1 MSATQVLLS
10 RLLFAVILFFCQYAY
25 SQDLWKAEQEFNRI
39 AEKYNFRYK
48 TLMQTRGVH
57 WSEQPI
63 SAWSLSQALSE
74 WYGTGKVAVLFYY
87 HESDTLRAWLLD
99 GTGIQCFVKQSLG
112 EDQLWLIEK
121 KLKDALKV
129 STQSFSRAPTTRGAR
144 VMAPVDDP
152 EYKTGIIDSVSR
164 LLLPVKISSRLP
176 FYDYLIIVPTHNL
189 GTIPFALLKPL
200 DDEGYLIDYLAYSI
214 APNLEEVGNALVK
227 FSNNA
232 YMSGSGFGT
241 RPHPYFESYEA
252 GEGFQNPLIIGNP
265 AFSNEGEYNFPQLP
279 GAEKEVK
286 RIGDSLQISKVFM
299 HEEATIDM
307 VRNKAPEADLLYF
320 ATHGVSSTTDPL
332 DSSFL
337 AFAPGDSSPGYWTAR
352 EIQFTH
358 LSARLAVLSACQ
370 TGLGNAHNAGI
381 IGLTR
386 AFQIAGVDHVIM
398 SLWNVNDEATADLMV
413 AFITELQT
421 NKDFIPAVALRN
433 AILKTREKYPDPAHW
448 ASFVVFGIP
457 Y

>member
-129 STQSFSRAPTTRGAR
+129 STQSFSRAPTTRGAFVR
-144 VMAPVDDP
+144 APV
-152 EYKTGIIDSVSR
+152 
-164 LLLPVKISSRLP
+164 
-176 FYDYLIIVPTHNL
+176 
-189 GTIPFALLKPL
+189 
-200 DDEGYLIDYLAYSI
+200 
-214 APNLEEVGNALVK
+214 EEHK
-227 FSNNA
+227 D
-232 YMSGSGFGT
+232 
-241 RPHPYFESYEA
+241 EA